1 MKKVILLSLLFASS
15 TAFAEQSQ
23 INAIEK
29 AAMQL
34 DKQSLVSLT
43 EQANRYDEAFAY
55 YRLAISQ
62 NLTAETK
69 PAIASLNQAI
79 ATLEAYTELNGDDGE
94 AWALLAQSYGL
105 KIGFEPI
112 KGAYYGPKSSYA
124 MKKAFEFAPDSPRTH
139 LVKAVS
145 DYNTPVMFGGSKSAA
160 LKALNTAI
168 ELFQTD
174 SGDNQWGHAEAYV
187 WRGLTHM
194 SQDNAQLAK
203 QDWQQAI
210 DIAPDYGWAQM
221 LLAKN

>member
-34 DKQSLVSLT
+34 DTLSLVSLT
-43 EQANRYDEAFAY
+43 EQTSRYDQAFAY

-69 PAIASLNQAI
+69 SAIESLNKAI
-79 ATLEAYTELNGDDGE
+79 ATLEAHTEINADDGE

-112 KGAYYGPKSSYA
+112 KGAYYGPKAGFA

-139 LVKAVS
+139 LVQAVS

-168 ELFQTD
+168 ELFQSDT
-174 SGDNQWGHAEAYV
+174 GDNQWGHAEAYV